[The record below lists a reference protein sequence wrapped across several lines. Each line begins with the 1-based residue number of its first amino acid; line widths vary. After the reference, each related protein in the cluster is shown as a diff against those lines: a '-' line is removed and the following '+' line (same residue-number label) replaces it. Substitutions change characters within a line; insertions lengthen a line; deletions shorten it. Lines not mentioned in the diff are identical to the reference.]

1 MGKNKKSNTKHPD
14 LGRSLIKGKNQAK
27 RSVQRAGKDSWL
39 HTSEVQDGYDW
50 NRLNL
55 QSITE
60 QNTLDEFLETAE
72 LAGVEFTAEK
82 LNVKIV
88 GTGSVTG
95 VLGDAE
101 KESVKKLQEENR
113 SFVTIPRRPKWDV
126 NTSSEELALLERE
139 AFLTWRRTLALL
151 QEEKQLLLTPYEK
164 NLDVWRQLW
173 RVIERSDVICQIV
186 DARNPLLYKCDD
198 LESYIKEVDPSKKFI
213 ILINKADYL
222 TETQRSYW
230 LNYFNTQRS
239 KVIFWSALEEGMVD
253 EETTDIQDRE
263 LSDEVKSLLLTQ
275 SINQDAIS
283 KEEDSRIDKNVKQHE
298 EENTTAFID
307 SVVETTE
314 DCECPKSDNISD
326 NNNTELLSRKRLL
339 DFFRSFEQTDAKNKK
354 SYLTI
359 GLVGYPNV
367 GKSSTINALMQEK
380 KTAVSA
386 TPGKTKHFQTLF
398 IDDNLCLCDC
408 PGLVFPT
415 FVSTK
420 AEMVLNGILPID
432 QLKDYIAPSTILAQ
446 MIPKKIIENTYGIN
460 IPKPKEGENPNRPPS
475 AEEMLSSYGR
485 MRGFMTNNGLPDC
498 PRASRYILKDFIKG
512 KLLYCHPPPDVSE
525 DKYQPC
531 TISQKFVDKM
541 LMREEKE
548 SKRKDK
554 NNEVDMN
561 EVDKD
566 FFSEKPPAAHFK
578 APTGS
583 QHGPQLII
591 GNDVIQKPWKRHGNK
606 NKREK
611 LRRIYNNNN

>member
-554 NNEVDMN
+554 NNE
-561 EVDKD
+561 
-566 FFSEKPPAAHFK
+566 
-578 APTGS
+578 
-583 QHGPQLII
+583 I
-591 GNDVIQKPWKRHGNK
+591 
-606 NKREK
+606 
-611 LRRIYNNNN
+611 